1 MPRKQVVEGGT
12 KNKILEVGRRQFFEK
27 GFDATGIRAIMKE
40 VCVDVSVFYYYFKN
54 KDELFDKVL
63 DDFFEPYRQDF
74 QSLVDS
80 SKQTPFQSLL
90 RFFDYVKTATTE
102 FRSKYA
108 DNMHCTVRWAIR
120 ERTLTVIEPYIEQII
135 NVLIDNGAKPK
146 MDAHLSAIFLSHGVG
161 SVILHEEAQWVESV
175 SLDMRKTINLLL
187 GLDEKVSKE
196 MFEKGKTSDTEYLGV
211 PLWNI

>member
-12 KNKILEVGRRQFFEK
+12 KNKILEVGRRRFFEN

-40 VCVDVSVFYYYFKN
+40 VGTDTSVFYYYFKS
-54 KDELFDKVL
+54 KDELFTKVL
-63 DDFFEPYRQDF
+63 DDFFAPYHQDF
-74 QSLVDS
+74 QCLVDG
-80 SKQTPFQSLL
+80 SKETPFQSLL
-90 RFFDYVKTATTE
+90 RFFDYVKNATMD

-108 DNMHCTVRWAIR
+108 DKIHCTVRWAIR
-120 ERTLTVIEPYIEQII
+120 ERMLTVIEPYIEQII
-135 NVLIDNGAKPK
+135 NVLIDNGANPK

-196 MFEKGKTSDTEYLGV
+196 MFEKGKISDFKYPGV